1 MKIDFSK
8 IDAYEII
15 KSGKMSIPGIADGKL
30 IPLIIIDE
38 DKSQKLKQLI
48 KIHYDLPPGDIET
61 IWGTP
66 LTIFTPKTLRLT
78 FNFSK
83 HMDLSFCL
91 IFEVKERYS
100 LIDEIF
106 QAQAIYLN
114 TSNKNTDSVKS
125 VQGGILVEVP
135 ATNAK
140 PKWEKLL
147 FETVKDIYKKEKISK
162 KELNKIT
169 KEHISTM
176 RQMWKKNK

>member
-1 MKIDFSK
+1 MKIDLSK
-8 IDAYEII
+8 VDAYEII
-15 KSGKMSIPGIADGKL
+15 KSGKMSFPGIADGKL
-30 IPLIIIDE
+30 IPLIIID
-38 DKSQKLKQLI
+38 DSKSQKLKQLI
-48 KIHYDLPPGDIET
+48 KIHQDAPPGDIET
-61 IWGTP
+61 IWGIP
-66 LTIFTPKTLRLT
+66 ISMFAPKTLRLK

-114 TSNKNTDSVKS
+114 TSNKKADSIES
-125 VQGGILVEVP
+125 VQGGILVEIP

-147 FETVKDIYKKEKISK
+147 FKTVKDIYKKEKISK

-169 KEHISTM
+169 KEHINTM
-176 RQMWKKNK
+176 RQMWKKSK